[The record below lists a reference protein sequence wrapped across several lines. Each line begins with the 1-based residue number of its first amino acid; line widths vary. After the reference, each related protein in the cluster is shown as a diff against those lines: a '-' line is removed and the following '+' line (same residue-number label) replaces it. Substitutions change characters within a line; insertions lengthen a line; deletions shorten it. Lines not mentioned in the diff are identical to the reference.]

1 MLKNAELVRL
11 RLLNQRIAQTTFE
24 TPAEVVTWLGAVQAQ
39 DYLGAL
45 WAVGLRTRQAA
56 EGAVEQALADRTIVR
71 TWPMRGTLHF
81 VTPSDV
87 HWMLKLLTP
96 RMLQRHA
103 QRQLQQYGIDDAT
116 IARSKDLF
124 TSALQGGRQLTRDEM
139 YKVLDVGGIPMA
151 SQRGLQILWRVAQEG
166 LICFGPRKGKQQTF
180 VLLDEWVPAA
190 RPLER
195 DEALGELFRRYMTS
209 HGPATLQ
216 DFVWWSE
223 LTLADAKVGLELAK
237 PHLAHEIIDEQTYW
251 LPRALP
257 AVSDVPRTAYLLPN
271 FDEYLVGYRNREHVI
286 AAAHSKH
293 VVSRNGILSASI
305 IWDGQVVGI
314 WKRTLARGAAVITPT
329 LFAPLSKAAHKAY
342 LAAAERY
349 GAFLGVPVS
358 CT

>member
-24 TPAEVVTWLGAVQAQ
+24 TPSEVVAWLGAVQAQ

-56 EGAVEQALADRTIVR
+56 EGAVEQALANRSIVR

-81 VTPSDV
+81 VAPADAR
-87 HWMLKLLTP
+87 WMLKLLAP
-96 RMLQRHA
+96 RILKRHA
-103 QRQLQQYGIDDAT
+103 QRQLLQYGVDDAMV
-116 IARSKDLF
+116 ARCKDLI

-139 YKVLDVGGIPMA
+139 YRVLDVGGIPMPN
-151 SQRGLQILWRVAQEG
+151 QRGLQILWRVAQEG

-180 VLLDEWVPAA
+180 VLLDDWVPAA

-195 DEALGELFRRYMTS
+195 DEALGELVGRYMTS

-216 DFVWWSE
+216 DFVWWSG

-237 PHLAHEIIDEQTYW
+237 PHLVQEVVDGQAYW
-251 LPRALP
+251 LPRATPALSDLP
-257 AVSDVPRTAYLLPN
+257 RSAFLLPN

-286 AAAHSKH
+286 APAHSKH
-293 VVSRNGILSASI
+293 VVTRNGILSASI
-305 IWDGQVVGI
+305 IWEGQVVGV
-314 WKRTLARGAAVITPT
+314 WKRALIKGAAVITPT
-329 LFAPLSKAAHKAY
+329 FFTPLSKAAHKAY

-349 GAFLGVPVS
+349 SMFLGMLVS
-358 CT
+358 HS